1 MKFKRSRGI
10 FVRILSVALVTAG
23 FAQTA
28 FAGTIATDYML
39 ESEARDERIARVEAI
54 LARDDVAAQME
65 KMGVD
70 AAMVSERLDNLT
82 DDELMT
88 LEARIDTETAGGSAL
103 GVIGAV
109 FLVLLI
115 LELVGVTDIFKSI

>member
-1 MKFKRSRGI
+1 MKFKRTRGL
-10 FVRILSVALVTAG
+10 FVRLVSIALVSAG

-28 FAGTIATDYML
+28 FAGTISTDYL
-39 ESEARDERIARVEAI
+39 IESEARDARIEKVESV
-54 LARDDVAAQME
+54 LARDEVAAQME

-70 AAMVSERLDNLT
+70 PAMISERLDNLT
-82 DDELMT
+82 DEELMV
-88 LEARIDTETAGGSAL
+88 LEARIDQETAGGSAL

-115 LELVGVTDIFKSI
+115 LELLGVTDIFKSI